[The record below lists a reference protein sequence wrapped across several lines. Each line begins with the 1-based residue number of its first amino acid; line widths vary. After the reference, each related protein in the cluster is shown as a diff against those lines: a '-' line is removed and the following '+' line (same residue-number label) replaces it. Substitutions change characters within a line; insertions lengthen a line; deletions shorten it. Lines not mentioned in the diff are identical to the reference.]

1 MKNAVTRAFVAAA
14 LVCVVAGLA
23 AAQSASAP
31 LVVTATVV
39 SSCKVNVPRTSSAN
53 ALPTIP
59 VAVACGRGVA
69 PPRVQRPEP
78 ARRIDTGTAVV
89 VINF

>member
-1 MKNAVTRAFVAAA
+1 MKNALTRALLVAA
-14 LVCVVAGLA
+14 LSIVPVGA
-23 AAQSASAP
+23 AAQSKSAP

-39 SSCKVNVPRTSSAN
+39 SSCKVNVPSASSAS

-59 VAVACGRGVA
+59 VAVACGRGVV
-69 PPRVQRPEP
+69 PPRVQRPEL
-78 ARRIDTGTAVV
+78 ARRIDTGAALV

>member
-1 MKNAVTRAFVAAA
+1 MFRRLFAAA
-14 LVCVVAGLA
+14 ILA
-23 AAQSASAP
+23 AAPALAQAQSASAP

-39 SSCKVNVPRTSSAN
+39 SSCKVNVPSASSPS

-59 VAVACGRGVA
+59 VAVACGRGVV

-78 ARRIDTGTAVV
+78 ARRIDAGAAVV